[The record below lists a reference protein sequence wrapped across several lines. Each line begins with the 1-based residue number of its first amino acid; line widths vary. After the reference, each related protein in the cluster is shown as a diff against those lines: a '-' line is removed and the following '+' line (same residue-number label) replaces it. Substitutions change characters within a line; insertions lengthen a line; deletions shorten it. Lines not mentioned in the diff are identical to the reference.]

1 MAHLNLMH
9 TASSPK
15 KADYYSGQ
23 WTKEEQDYVTCL
35 MEGFKLGTLDIP
47 DGTSLRFF
55 IAAKLGCK
63 PKRVSKKYER
73 SGYNGKQVYR
83 KDSNAKDV
91 EAYRQRLTDCEQKF
105 KESRALVVSMQEAKT
120 ESKPTL
126 RETPIISLSSNHQS
140 NHALED
146 RLAAMRSQI
155 DRTAT
160 MLSMGGQHHHQH
172 QSPALSSSMNMNRFN
187 PMLGAGAG
195 NPFNPAPMSSLEMRQ
210 ALLFQQQQQQRQ
222 RAAAAMGGFSTGL
235 PSAGLGMSFPHS
247 SSPAGPTNKLMIDL
261 YQRRQQLIM
270 ANMMGGGAA
279 GPSSAASMP
288 FMGVAPTPATA
299 MGEKRD
305 LEDLE
310 GEEQARKRARPAAA

>member
-1 MAHLNLMH
+1 
-9 TASSPK
+9 
-15 KADYYSGQ
+15 
-23 WTKEEQDYVTCL
+23 

-91 EAYRQRLTDCEQKF
+91 EAYRQRLTDCETKF

-126 RETPIISLSSNHQS
+126 RETPIISLSSNNANAQ

-146 RLAAMRSQI
+146 RLAAMRSQM
-155 DRTAT
+155 DRTAA
-160 MLSMGGQHHHQH
+160 MLSMG
-172 QSPALSSSMNMNRFN
+172 QSPGLSSSMNMHHGMNVHMNRFN
-187 PMLGAGAG
+187 PMLGA
-195 NPFNPAPMSSLEMRQ
+195 PFNPVSSLDMPMSSLEMRQ
-210 ALLFQQQQQQRQ
+210 ALMFQQQQQQRQ
-222 RAAAAMGGFSTGL
+222 RAAAAMGGFPAGL
-235 PSAGLGMSFPHS
+235 PSAATGLG
-247 SSPAGPTNKLMIDL
+247 SPYPPVGGPTNKLMIDL

-270 ANMMGGGAA
+270 ANMMGGGL
-279 GPSSAASMP
+279 PSSSSAAATP
-288 FMGVAPTPATA
+288 FMRGDPPAGA
-299 MGEKRD
+299 VMHMGEKRE
-305 LEDLE
+305 LEDLQ
-310 GEEQARKRARPAAA
+310 GEEQQARKRARPAAA